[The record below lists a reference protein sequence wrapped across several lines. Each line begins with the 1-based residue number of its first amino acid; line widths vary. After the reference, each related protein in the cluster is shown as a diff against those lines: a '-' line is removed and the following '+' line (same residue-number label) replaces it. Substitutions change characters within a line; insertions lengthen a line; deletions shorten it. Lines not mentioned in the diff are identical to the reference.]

1 MMNETKMPDPTQNQS
16 KLFYGWIIVIAV
28 TLIYTIA
35 EIPVFAFGIFVKP
48 IQGELGWTREVIT
61 RAFGLYMIILGIFG
75 ILGGML
81 VDRIGPR
88 VLNLIG
94 GILIGMGLILSSR
107 ADSVILFYVGYSVMG
122 GVGFAFM
129 FVPNQT
135 TLARWF
141 IAKKGLALG
150 IMFAGGGMGTL
161 IASPLLQSCI
171 STSGWRTA
179 FVILDIL
186 VLCIPVPAALLLR
199 KDPGDMGLVPDG
211 IRESES
217 DGLSQRNGS
226 AKTGPVIQTQNFTL
240 PEAIRTGAF
249 WIYNMAITLMFLG
262 FFMAQVNMV
271 PHATDRGVP
280 AAAAALALGL
290 ASGFNAFGR
299 LFMGGVSDKIGTK
312 RSFYICLALG
322 AVMLF
327 YLISV
332 SASWMMYLFVIFFGF
347 SYGGS
352 VPQMPR
358 LISELFGVKS
368 MGAIMGVAT
377 LITTLGPALGP
388 VLGGAI
394 FDRTGSYTPAF
405 VTGAISIIIAL
416 ILIIILKLPQKK
428 EALVE

>member
-1 MMNETKMPDPTQNQS
+1 MAAGDKS
-16 KLFYGWIIVIAV
+16 KLFYGWVIVIAV

-48 IQGELGWTREVIT
+48 IQGELGWTREIIT
-61 RAFGLYMIILGIFG
+61 RAFGLYMITLGIFG

-88 VLNLIG
+88 ILNFMG
-94 GILIGMGLILSSR
+94 GILIGVGLILSSR
-107 ADSVILFYVGYSVMG
+107 AHSVAMFYIGYSIFG
-122 GVGFAFM
+122 GIGFAFM

-150 IMFAGGGMGTL
+150 IMFAGGGLGTL

-171 STSGWRTA
+171 ESSGWRTA
-179 FVILDIL
+179 FVILGIL
-186 VLCIPVPAALLLR
+186 VLCIPVPAALFLK
-199 KDPGDMGLVPDG
+199 KDPSEMGLLPDG
-211 IRESES
+211 QGEKKS
-217 DGLSQRNGS
+217 NG
-226 AKTGPVIQTQNFTL
+226 AAENKGPGKAAQAIQTQDFTL
-240 PEAIRTGAF
+240 PEAIKTGAF
-249 WIYNMAITLMFLG
+249 WIYNAAITLMFLG

-271 PHATDRGVP
+271 PHATDKGVP

-290 ASGFNAFGR
+290 ASGFNGFGR

-322 AVMLF
+322 AIMLF
-327 YLISV
+327 YLITIST
-332 SASWMMYLFVIFFGF
+332 SWMMYLFVIFFGF

-377 LITTLGPALGP
+377 LVTTLGPALGP

-405 VTGAISIIIAL
+405 VTGAIAIITAL
-416 ILIIILKLPQKK
+416 ILITILKVPKK
-428 EALVE
+428 VES